1 MTKPCSVL
9 QARCCRRPVPADRGY
24 MPVPGSE
31 MFFAAFRSRSRAAPH
46 THRASPPPD
55 AILRRQALRHRACST
70 VTILLLSQ
78 EKPAVRP
85 YEHAWVRGNPA
96 KSLQGYSVA
105 CFSRGSG
112 EP

>member
-46 THRASPPPD
+46 TPSIPTA
-55 AILRRQALRHRACST
+55 
-70 VTILLLSQ
+70 
-78 EKPAVRP
+78 
-85 YEHAWVRGNPA
+85 
-96 KSLQGYSVA
+96 
-105 CFSRGSG
+105 
-112 EP
+112 